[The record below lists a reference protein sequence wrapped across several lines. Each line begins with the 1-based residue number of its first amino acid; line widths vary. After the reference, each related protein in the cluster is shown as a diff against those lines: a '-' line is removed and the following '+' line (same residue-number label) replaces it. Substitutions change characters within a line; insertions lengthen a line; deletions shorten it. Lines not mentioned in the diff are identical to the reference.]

1 MRNHLESSMEHA
13 KAYRETRKAV
23 KPSKQ
28 AIKTT
33 GAKKIHKVEKSKN
46 FGMHDLSTKA
56 IPSRR
61 IKTACKYSLDL
72 VGDHPGSEMQRFK
85 FPILH
90 FKDRFFTDLKPGG
103 KPSTW

>member
-1 MRNHLESSMEHA
+1 MEHA

-33 GAKKIHKVEKSKN
+33 GAKKASNSIKSNN
-46 FGMHDLSTKA
+46 FVMRKLLTEA
-56 IPSRR
+56 ISRRR
-61 IKTACKYSLDL
+61 IKTACKLIPDL
-72 VGDHPGSEMQRFK
+72 GGIQPGSEMQRFK

-90 FKDRFFTDLKPGG
+90 FKIRKTTDLRGPLFKRIARANR
-103 KPSTW
+103 T